1 MPNNTSS
8 ASRITPGWTFGDRLR
23 KARRLTGMTSH
34 QFAAAV
40 GISPP
45 ALTQYETDRS
55 TPRDIIGLARR
66 VEEVT
71 GVSALWL
78 LDLTEQLPEQ
88 GDIPLAA

>member
-1 MPNNTSS
+1 
-8 ASRITPGWTFGDRLR
+8 
-23 KARRLTGMTSH
+23 MTSH

-78 LDLTEQLPEQ
+78 LDLTDQIPDQ
-88 GDIPLAA
+88 NDIVPLAA